1 MLSNREFVFKERKS
15 RIMFLFQAA
24 EGIGKA
30 DGHYSGWNPARPY
43 DIIFICQ
50 EKHLHDVSQTE
61 EGEARPNQS
70 CFLRMAEDMQTETSD
85 NSTCFIYKGRLAG
98 WTPRVC
104 QALRTGEQTA

>member
-50 EKHLHDVSQTE
+50 EKHLPDFSQTVR
-61 EGEARPNQS
+61 GSQGP
-70 CFLRMAEDMQTETSD
+70 T
-85 NSTCFIYKGRLAG
+85 NSALCRRLKTRRRRQVITAPVLFIKD
-98 WTPRVC
+98 V
-104 QALRTGEQTA
+104 